1 MMQFLKLRNKDK
13 SNYIEA
19 KNIDVYLL
27 FVTFLLVLI
36 GLVMVYSSS
45 AVLAGDHYNNNY
57 FFIKK
62 QLIFAAAGFFV
73 LFIVQG
79 IPYRIY
85 WRLNYPLLLFV
96 SILLILT
103 YIFGHGAGSENVNRW
118 LRVGGISLGQP
129 SELAKIAVIIFTA
142 YALAKKGDMI
152 RDFKKGYL
160 PVVAISGL
168 VILLILIGRDLGSA
182 FTLGLVVFLML
193 FISGTKLSYLLGTI
207 LASLPFLY
215 YLIFAVDFRRRRIES
230 FLDPWEHRLDSGFQL
245 IQSFV
250 AFQNGGL
257 TGVGLGQGKQKLFYL
272 PEAHTDF
279 IFSVLGEELG
289 LLGVICVITLFI
301 VFIFRGLALS
311 IRTQDLFGLYLGFG
325 LTCLI
330 GAEAFLNISVVM
342 GLLPTKGLA
351 LPFISYGGSSML
363 MSLFAVGIL
372 LNISRYSVR
381 D

>member
-1 MMQFLKLRNKDK
+1 MQFLKLRNRDK
-13 SNYIEA
+13 SNYIEP
-19 KNIDVYLL
+19 KNLDVYLL
-27 FVTFLLVLI
+27 FVTVLLVLI

-45 AVLAGDHYNNNY
+45 AVLAGEDYNSNY
-57 FFIKK
+57 YFIRK
-62 QLIFAAAGFFV
+62 QLLFAAMGFVV
-73 LFIVQG
+73 LFIMQG

-85 WRLNYPLLLFV
+85 WKLNYPLLGGV
-96 SILLILT
+96 SVLLVAT
-103 YIFGHGAGSENVNRW
+103 YFFGHGAGSENVSRW
-118 LRVGGISLGQP
+118 LRIGGFSLGQP
-129 SELAKIAVIIFTA
+129 SELAKISVIIFTA
-142 YALAKKGDMI
+142 YALAKKGDII
-152 RDFKKGYL
+152 REFKKGYL
-160 PVVAISGL
+160 PVLIISGF

-182 FTLGLVVFLML
+182 FTLGLVVFMML
-193 FISGTKLSYLLGTI
+193 FISGTKLSYLFGTV

-289 LLGVICVITLFI
+289 LLGVVGVISLFLF
-301 VFIFRGLALS
+301 FIFRGLAISL
-311 IRTQDLFGLYLGFG
+311 RTQDLFGLYLGFG

-330 GAEAFLNISVVM
+330 GTEAFINMSVVM

-363 MSLFAVGIL
+363 MSLLAVGIL
-372 LNISRYSVR
+372 LNISKYSVKE
-381 D
+381 